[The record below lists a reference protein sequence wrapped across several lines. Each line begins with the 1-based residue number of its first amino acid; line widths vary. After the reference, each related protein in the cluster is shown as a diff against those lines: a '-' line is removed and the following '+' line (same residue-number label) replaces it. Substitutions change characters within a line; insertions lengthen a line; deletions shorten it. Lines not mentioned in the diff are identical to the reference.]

1 MEETKRIR
9 LIEEMGF
16 SKIEARVYY
25 MLLQKSPMT
34 GYKIA
39 SEIGKSNSNTYLALE
54 NLAKKGAV
62 SLLQGHKSKEYI
74 AVPID
79 QLLEIRIKEAQK
91 QKDIVADAFKDFTVE
106 SGEDQIFRFTNTEQ
120 LQVKAVEMI
129 KNAQHTVLVDS
140 ESAQLEM
147 IKNTLEQAAAKG
159 LTVIV
164 ETPGDEHLS
173 NCYVVQSYDI
183 NRKALVLDFRWLVIS
198 VDAAKT
204 LVSYFTKENELIEGL
219 WISNGLLSDW
229 FYNGMFYEVLNR
241 YMINL
246 FASDK
251 SKKEIYESM
260 KGFHRKYRYSK
271 IHISESTGYK
281 Q

>member
-147 IKNTLEQAAAKG
+147 IKNTLEQR
-159 LTVIV
+159 
-164 ETPGDEHLS
+164 
-173 NCYVVQSYDI
+173 Y
-183 NRKALVLDFRWLVIS
+183 
-198 VDAAKT
+198 
-204 LVSYFTKENELIEGL
+204 LIG
-219 WISNGLLSDW
+219 
-229 FYNGMFYEVLNR
+229 
-241 YMINL
+241 
-246 FASDK
+246 
-251 SKKEIYESM
+251 
-260 KGFHRKYRYSK
+260 
-271 IHISESTGYK
+271 
-281 Q
+281 